1 MNKLMK
7 QFTVII
13 ALLSLSL
20 SVQSAMLFIDPDEQ
34 FATVG
39 SSVSVDIKIMNLS
52 PDEAVGTFD
61 FNISFDVDKLIFD
74 SVDFGTGLDLG
85 SFTSWQDW
93 SIPDPVLWPNIIN
106 INELSFESPADLFEF
121 QPDDF
126 TLATLHFTT
135 TDFGVAMVDFAN
147 VWALGDQ
154 WGDPLM
160 FTSAPGSI
168 TIPEPSSLAVLCL
181 GLLLLRR
188 KLTR

>member
-1 MNKLMK
+1 MNNLIKKLA
-7 QFTVII
+7 VII
-13 ALLSLSL
+13 TLLSLSL
-20 SVQSAMLFIDPDEQ
+20 SAQAAMLSMDPDNQ
-34 FATVG
+34 FTG
-39 SSVSVDIKIMNLS
+39 LGDSVSVDIRIQDLQPHES
-52 PDEAVGTFD
+52 VGDFD
-61 FNISFDVDKLIFD
+61 FDIIFDDTKLILD
-74 SVDFGTGLDLG
+74 SVAFGAGLDLG
-85 SFTSWQDW
+85 NLTSWPDW
-93 SIPDPVLWPNIIN
+93 SIPALSPNIIN

-154 WGDPLM
+154 LGDPLM
-160 FTSAPGSI
+160 FISAPGSI